1 MIGGFFS
8 IFVTVA
14 LVIYFII
21 HVDKLVNY
29 RDDKIVEKTES
40 INLVEADEIKYEESN
55 YFVAFFLL
63 DSTYTS
69 PREYDDTAKRHM
81 TIEF

>member
-55 YFVAFFLL
+55 YFVGFFLL
-63 DSTYTS
+63 DSKYTS
-69 PREYDDTAKRHM
+69 P
-81 TIEF
+81 